1 MCIHILP
8 PKKRQQ
14 SRNSLK
20 MHFILLLIYPGQINL
35 RPSPKRKHRA
45 TQAREKNVL
54 PEGSVIHLLSSQ
66 LSKALSRDESNIKS
80 ARGGL
85 LVSLHKSAG
94 SFCQIPELS
103 DSSIP
108 PNTSFRSMR
117 WTETGNSVY
126 FGKVSVTCLVYIS
139 RLNPGEAAEL
149 LVTKENN

>member
-1 MCIHILP
+1 MCVVQVDAYTPTHTH
-8 PKKRQQ
+8 KKGRNKQVNEQQ

-20 MHFILLLIYPGQINL
+20 THLILLLIYPGQINL

-45 TQAREKNVL
+45 TWAREKKVL
-54 PEGSVIHLLSSQ
+54 PDGSVIHLPASQ
-66 LSKALSRDESNIKS
+66 LSKALSGDESNIKC

-85 LVSLHKSAG
+85 LVSLYKSAG

-117 WTETGNSVY
+117 
-126 FGKVSVTCLVYIS
+126 
-139 RLNPGEAAEL
+139 
-149 LVTKENN
+149 